1 MDPLDLLDEDN
12 AKVVTGLE
20 YSRRKKVKQEDNNF
34 KSLLSQTLNKSFK
47 SENEGDSKNENTN
60 TKASENKSKETG
72 GSEYIPSFLNNN
84 SRSRPPK
91 DKEENQLKTNENL
104 NSAVP
109 TFELNSRRRKVNTVI
124 LADTKPNVEIKEQEV
139 KQTLNKNEIID
150 EDEPYIPTKT
160 NVRLNIYLRM
170 LIL

>member
-47 SENEGDSKNENTN
+47 SENEGDSKNENT
-60 TKASENKSKETG
+60 KVSENKSKETG

-91 DKEENQLKTNENL
+91 DKEEIQLKTNENL
-104 NSAVP
+104 NSTVP
-109 TFELNSRRRKVNTVI
+109 TFELNSRRRKTNTVV
-124 LADTKPNVEIKEQEV
+124 LADTKPNIEIKEQEI
-139 KQTLNKNEIID
+139 KQTNNKNETID

-170 LIL
+170 LIH